1 MLDDVQR
8 LYDSW
13 MEKAPK
19 EDREK
24 ESKKDRETVEPN
36 SLNRSR

>member
-19 EDREK
+19 EDRE
-24 ESKKDRETVEPN
+24 TVEPN